1 MTMNNAFLPFNRHLA
16 AALFFLG
23 TFAAHA
29 DLTLT
34 ATDEQ
39 QINALVDR
47 WNDVLNRAENAQPQ
61 SLYADQVEWF
71 DKTLPA
77 QQVIANS
84 QAFLAKNQQYQQ
96 SIISTLTIQ
105 PVEESDDRVMVRF
118 VKSAGLEA
126 FKEKNYPA
134 ELQMRKTPAGW
145 RIVSETDAITRANQN
160 KDVYAGVIKGK
171 FDGKSV
177 SYAWMSDADPR
188 TGGACTEETDCDCT
202 LWNSDPDVKPVKI
215 SQCLVGRMETLSG
228 LDDSGRDR
236 VVAFPD
242 WWTSAMRVVYVYDI
256 QQKQWIKTMPGF
268 SMNINLQE
276 TDTAADLLKR
286 DPQHPGQVK
295 VTQATF
301 DEVAQEATT
310 EVVSQR
316 LWTLK

>member
-1 MTMNNAFLPFNRHLA
+1 MKQSLLPFIHGLTT
-16 AALFFLG
+16 LLLCLG
-23 TFAAHA
+23 AFSVHA
-29 DLTLT
+29 DITLT
-34 ATDEQ
+34 ASDEQ

-47 WNDVLNRAENAQPQ
+47 WNDVLNRAENARPQ
-61 SLYADQVEWF
+61 SLYAENVEWF
-71 DKTLPA
+71 GKTLPA

-84 QAFLAKNQQYQQ
+84 QAFLAKNKEYQQ
-96 SIISTLTIQ
+96 RIVSTLNIQ
-105 PVEESDDRVMVRF
+105 PVSESDDRVMVRF
-118 VKSAGLEA
+118 VKSAGLET

-171 FDGKSV
+171 FDGKNS

-188 TGGACTEETDCDCT
+188 TGGMCTEESDCDCT
-202 LWNSDPDVKPVKI
+202 LWNSDPHVKPVKI
-215 SQCLVGRMETLSG
+215 SQCLVGHMEMLSG

-236 VVAFPD
+236 VVAFPE

-256 QQKQWIKTMPGF
+256 QQKQWIKTMSGF

-276 TDTAADLLKR
+276 AASAADLVKR
-286 DPQHPGQVK
+286 DPQHPGKVK

-301 DEVAQEATT
+301 DEAAEEATT
-310 EVVSQR
+310 EVVSQT
-316 LWTLK
+316 LLTLK